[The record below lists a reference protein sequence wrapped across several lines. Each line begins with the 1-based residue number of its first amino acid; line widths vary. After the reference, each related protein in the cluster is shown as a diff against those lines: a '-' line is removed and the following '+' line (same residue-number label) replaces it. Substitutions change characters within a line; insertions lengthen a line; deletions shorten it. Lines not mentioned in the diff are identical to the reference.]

1 MKGFEVGSL
10 KEVLTTHQKYQ
21 RFLPYLGLALV
32 VLFTFSV
39 LRSGWE
45 RIGQLQESNRKEEE
59 KVSLLRERVSQIESM
74 SITEIE
80 DRISDAVFALPRVK
94 DPVLILSSAKML
106 AIESNLLIEEIT
118 FSPGEIR
125 KEETGKAAKLE
136 TIDLSFSLQGSE
148 EDIRLFVEKAGQRSP
163 LISLTGVSFEF
174 GQEGGMVLAKVT
186 ADTFV
191 APVDT
196 SKFSKKAEIT
206 LQPKEDLVYQQVKSL
221 EKTGTSP
228 IAEGAEFVAF
238 DEDRDPF
245 IYGSSDSSLL
255 FQEE

>member
-10 KEVLTTHQKYQ
+10 KEALVSYQKYQ

-32 VLFTFSV
+32 ILFTFSV
-39 LRSGWE
+39 LQSGWD
-45 RIGQLQESNRKEEE
+45 RISQLRESNRGEEE
-59 KVSLLRERVSQIESM
+59 KISLLRERVSQIESM
-74 SITEIE
+74 SMTEIE
-80 DRISDAVFALPRVK
+80 DRINDAVFALPRVK

-106 AIESNLLIEEIT
+106 AIESNLLIEEIA

-125 KEETGKAAKLE
+125 KEETSKAARLE
-136 TIDLSFSLQGSE
+136 TISLNFSLQGNE
-148 EDIRLFVEKAGQRSP
+148 EDIKLFVEKASRRSP
-163 LISLTGVSFEF
+163 LISLTGLSFEF

-196 SKFSKKAEIT
+196 SKFSKETEIT

-221 EKTGTSP
+221 EKIGTSP
-228 IAEGAEFVAF
+228 VAEGAEFVAF
-238 DEDRDPF
+238 DENRDPF
-245 IYGSSDSSLL
+245 IYGASGSSLL